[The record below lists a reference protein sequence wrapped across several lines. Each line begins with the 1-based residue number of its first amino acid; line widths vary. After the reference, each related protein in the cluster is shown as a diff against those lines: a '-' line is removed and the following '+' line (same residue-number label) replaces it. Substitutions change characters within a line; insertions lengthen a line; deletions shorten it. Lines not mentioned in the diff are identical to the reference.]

1 MKRVAI
7 IASASGN
14 GKTTFGRALAERL
27 DVPFVELDALNHGP
41 NWTEATPEELRAKV
55 EPLVA
60 QDAWVIDGGY
70 MGKLGDLV
78 VGNADTVVWLDLPIR
93 VWLPRLVRRSWRR
106 LRGKEQLWNEN
117 RETVRGLLWG
127 RESLFGFALR
137 MHFRR
142 RRTYPERLAPYSVV
156 RLRTPAEVER
166 FLAQTSR

>member
-7 IASASGN
+7 VGSASGN

-70 MGKLGDLV
+70 MGKLGHLV

-142 RRTYPERLAPYSVV
+142 RRTYPERLAPYRVV
-156 RLRTPAEVER
+156 RLRTPAEVGR
-166 FLAQTSR
+166 FLAQASR

>member
-1 MKRVAI
+1 
-7 IASASGN
+7 
-14 GKTTFGRALAERL
+14 
-27 DVPFVELDALNHGP
+27 ALNHGP